1 MNIHIEKVTETD
13 FPRLQEIWES
23 SVLATHDFLKDEDF
37 KEIQQLLIPAYFP
50 QVTLYKAISKED
62 GEILGFLG
70 TQANRI
76 EMLFIDDQ
84 FRGQGAGSALLKFA
98 IQSIQIN
105 ELDVNEQNES
115 ALAFYQHHG
124 FQITARSDVDG
135 SGKPYPTLTLKLSIK
150 D

>member
-1 MNIHIEKVTETD
+1 MNIHIESATEND
-13 FPRLQEIWES
+13 FPRLQSIWES
-23 SVLATHDFLKDEDF
+23 SVLATHDFLKEEDF
-37 KEIQQLLIPAYFP
+37 KEIQQLLVPAYFP
-50 QVTLYKAISKED
+50 HVNLYKAVSQNT

-76 EMLFIDDQ
+76 EMLFVDDQ

-98 IQSIQIN
+98 IQSLNID

-135 SGKPYPTLTLKLSIK
+135 SGKPYPTLTLKLSK
-150 D
+150 

>member
-1 MNIHIEKVTETD
+1 MAIHIEKVTETD

-37 KEIQQLLIPAYFP
+37 REIQQLLIPAYFP
-50 QVTLYKAISKED
+50 QVELYKAISKENC
-62 GEILGFLG
+62 EILGFLG

-98 IQSIQIN
+98 IQSLHIN

-135 SGKPYPTLTLKLSIK
+135 SGKPYPTLTLNLSQ
-150 D
+150 

>member
-1 MNIHIEKVTETD
+1 MSIHIEKVTEAD
-13 FPRLQEIWES
+13 FPRLLTIWES

-50 QVTLYKAISKED
+50 QVTLYKAISTN

-98 IQSIQIN
+98 IQSLKID
-105 ELDVNEQNES
+105 ELDVNEQNEA
-115 ALAFYQHHG
+115 ALAFYQHHA
-124 FQITARSDVDG
+124 FQITARSGVDG
-135 SGKPYPTLTLKLSIK
+135 SGKPYPTLTLKLLQ
-150 D
+150 

>member
-1 MNIHIEKVTETD
+1 MTIHIEKVTETD

-37 KEIQQLLIPAYFP
+37 REIQQLLIPEYFP
-50 QVTLYKAISKED
+50 QVELYKAISKEN

-98 IQSIQIN
+98 IQSLHIN

-135 SGKPYPTLTLKLSIK
+135 SGKPYPTLTLNLSQ
-150 D
+150 